1 MKLTD
6 LDATATGPVQ
16 GDYPDDDD
24 DAPLTAAELLEELED
39 LIERPELQY
48 ARETLEGIYE
58 SVEASERVTKRQLR
72 AVNNIEAGADRHG
85 SGRY

>member
-6 LDATATGPVQ
+6 LDPAAAGPIQ
-16 GDYPDDDD
+16 GTYPDDDD
-24 DAPLTAAELLEELED
+24 DAPVTAAELLTELED

-48 ARETLEGIYE
+48 ARDTLEGIYE

-72 AVNNIEAGADRHG
+72 AVNNIEAGGERRDRY
-85 SGRY
+85 R